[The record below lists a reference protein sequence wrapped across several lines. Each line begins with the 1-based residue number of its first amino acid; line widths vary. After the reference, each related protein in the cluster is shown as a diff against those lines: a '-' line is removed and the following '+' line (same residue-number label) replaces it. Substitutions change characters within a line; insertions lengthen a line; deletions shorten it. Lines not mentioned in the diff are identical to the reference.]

1 MLQCKHKNERLE
13 FGMETVST
21 VSHTFINSGGLM
33 IPCRTAIVD
42 LGLSDVDPGLT
53 PDGAY
58 CGENKVCIIIILTT
72 KVFQSIELFYFFFI
86 LRCV

>member
-21 VSHTFINSGGLM
+21 VSHTFISSNGIM

-58 CGENKVCIIIILTT
+58 CDENKVCSIIVLNIKIVTN
-72 KVFQSIELFYFFFI
+72 FYRIVYCFKF
-86 LRCV
+86 

>member
-21 VSHTFINSGGLM
+21 VSHTFINDRGVM

-42 LGLSDVDPGLT
+42 LGLNDVDPGLT
-53 PDGAY
+53 PDGAK
-58 CGENKVCIIIILTT
+58 CGENMVCIILYR
-72 KVFQSIELFYFFFI
+72 L
-86 LRCV
+86 

>member
-21 VSHTFINSGGLM
+21 VSHTFINDRGLM

-42 LGLSDVDPGLT
+42 LGLNDVDPGLT
-53 PDGAY
+53 PDGAK
-58 CGENKVCIIIILTT
+58 CGENKVCIILYVLR
-72 KVFQSIELFYFFFI
+72 KFFLI
-86 LRCV
+86 V